1 MCCLCSESLCFAVHW
16 TFSTSCHRAQHRSL
30 YPRSSRAAPLTW
42 PNGTVHQELSKAEG
56 LAASQTLDASGKDV
70 SLDNSSRPGVCPQ
83 DVNTP
88 HCSALNLSILASQ
101 SVLSSSHSPSLQ
113 YLSAGNDLLFVPM
126 ETHWVP
132 AGITYSV
139 IIFTSKFLYRIHDT
153 LPASLSP
160 PWSSFFLSSFLSPFL
175 PFFPL
180 QITSFQA
187 PQAFSLCIHWNG
199 FKYNHCVPHLR
210 PGDITPRPSIA
221 VRSAPEYHLVKR
233 SVNSFYF
240 HTEN

>member
-70 SLDNSSRPGVCPQ
+70 SLDNSSRPGMCPQ

-139 IIFTSKFLYRIHDT
+139 IIFSSKSLYRIHDT

-175 PFFPL
+175 PFFPYKL
-180 QITSFQA
+180 PVSRLHKPFLSAFTGMALNITTVPLTYGQVT
-187 PQAFSLCIHWNG
+187 SLRDSPLLSVLLLN
-199 FKYNHCVPHLR
+199 
-210 PGDITPRPSIA
+210 ITW
-221 VRSAPEYHLVKR
+221 
-233 SVNSFYF
+233 
-240 HTEN
+240 